1 MLSEDELDKIDFDKV
16 EKKEFGEESVISSML
31 ISIYSYFNEYLLMFS
46 HIKKTDK
53 QQTGSLEKAYYY
65 ATKRNIIE
73 SKPYYNYLPFH
84 TKIGGIVFLISIGW
98 FIWCLNYLLL
108 FSANHSADI
117 SDSILI
123 SFGFN
128 QLQTIFLLQPLTLI
142 IIIFINYLVAKLKT
156 YMFKNKKNKIIIPS
170 LYYFA
175 DPFIK
180 SYSTSFST
188 QLAFDIFINIPAKIS
203 HTGQHVSP
211 KTKTL
216 SYSSTECVVE
226 YLENGFIKYK
236 ASKKEEKIKEL
247 YDKLSENNIKENM
260 IFYRNG
266 IKSIL
271 IY

>member
-1 MLSEDELDKIDFDKV
+1 MQP
-16 EKKEFGEESVISSML
+16 
-31 ISIYSYFNEYLLMFS
+31 
-46 HIKKTDK
+46 H
-53 QQTGSLEKAYYY
+53 
-65 ATKRNIIE
+65 
-73 SKPYYNYLPFH
+73 PYYNYLPFH
-84 TKIGGIVFLISIGW
+84 TKIGGSVFLISIGW

-108 FSANHSADI
+108 FSANHSPNI

-128 QLQTIFLLQPLTLI
+128 QLQTIFLIQPITLI
-142 IIIFINYLVAKLKT
+142 IMIFINYLLIKLKT
-156 YMFKNKKNKIIIPS
+156 YLFKNNTNKIVIPS

-203 HTGQHVSP
+203 HTGSHVHP
-211 KTKTL
+211 KIKTL
-216 SYSSTECVVE
+216 SYSSTECIVE
-226 YLENGFIKYK
+226 YLENGDIKYI
-236 ASKKEEKIKEL
+236 ASKKEVKIKEL
-247 YDKLSENNIKENM
+247 YDKLTENNIKENM

-271 IY
+271 VY